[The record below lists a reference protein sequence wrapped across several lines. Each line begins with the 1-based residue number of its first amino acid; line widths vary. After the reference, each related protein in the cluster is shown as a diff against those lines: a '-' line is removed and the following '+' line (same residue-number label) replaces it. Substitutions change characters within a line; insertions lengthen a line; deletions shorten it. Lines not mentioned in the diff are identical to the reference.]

1 MADKIETVLIGTALD
16 EHSEGIVKAGAA
28 LARALGAKAFLAHAF
43 STPLGASSGPMGVY
57 PAMPMPSYSAP
68 GLGGYLQAEQERLRP
83 ALEEQARRVGAGE
96 VVFEVGAPHRVLHD
110 LAERLGAGL
119 LVLGAT
125 AGGAM
130 ARLLGSTADRLLR
143 RATYPVLVVRSELPV
158 PPARVVAPVDFS
170 PLSAEA
176 FRRGLGILRG
186 LGATSEVEAL
196 FVLSVLQRQVSP
208 QFTPE
213 QVDRFAAEELD
224 RFIAAHAGGDASGLR
239 RKVRT
244 GNVREEIL
252 AELQET
258 RADLVVLGTH
268 GLGGFDRLAI
278 GSVAADVTREA
289 PCSVLVIPP
298 DAAAQS

>member
-1 MADKIETVLIGTALD
+1 MAEKIETVLIGTALD
-16 EHSEGIVKAGAA
+16 EHSEGIVKAGTA
-28 LARALGAKAFLAHAF
+28 LARALGAKACLAHAF
-43 STPLGASSGPMGVY
+43 STPFGASAGPMGVY
-57 PAMPMPSYSAP
+57 PAVPMPTYSAP

-83 ALEEQARRVGAGE
+83 ALEEQARRAGAE
-96 VVFEVGAPHRVLHD
+96 EAVFEIGAPHRVLHD
-110 LAERLGAGL
+110 LAEKLGAGL
-119 LVLGAT
+119 IVVGAT

-143 RATYPVLVVRSELPV
+143 RAACPVLVVRGELPV
-158 PPARVVAPVDFS
+158 PPARVVAPVDLS

-176 FRRGLGILRG
+176 FRRGLGIVRG
-186 LGATSEVEAL
+186 SGATSEVEVL

-224 RFIAAHAGGDASGLR
+224 RFIAAHAGGEAAGLR
-239 RKVRT
+239 SKVRT

-252 AELQET
+252 AEIQEA
-258 RADLVVLGTH
+258 RADLALLGTH

-278 GSVAADVTREA
+278 GSVAADVVREA

-298 DAAAQS
+298 EGAAS